1 MKKAAEPSKRTDVT
15 DFERTLTVLQIVTI
29 CICNYNRAQNT
40 KELNSCV
47 VFMLIFHDSNPGEQK
62 QPQPI
67 TSCELQTRANR
78 LQLVVKNDSVD
89 MM

>member
-1 MKKAAEPSKRTDVT
+1 MKKAEPSKRTDVT

-40 KELNSCV
+40 KELNICA
-47 VFMLIFHDSNPGEQK
+47 VFMLIFHDSNPDEQK
-62 QPQPI
+62 QPQPV
-67 TSCELQTRANR
+67 TSCELQTRVNH
-78 LQLVVKNDSVD
+78 LQLIVKNDSVD